1 MDRRRRFRFT
11 LAMIVVFGVV
21 FLFPTSLGLAQ
32 ISAIGTGGF
41 PLLLEDISDIPESM
55 AQSAEQLA
63 AELFGDYPEK
73 GVDFTDQLLA
83 TYEQAKDR
91 DVVIFFNSGGWGWN
105 LADASPGWFS
115 ILSGIQVELRNLG
128 CETLVLNYQRTEDN
142 LIGRVDEFMSMIS
155 LYPNKAKDLALQVG
169 FLTRHVPGLKVILA
183 GESDGT
189 IICDMAMSILKDND
203 RVFSIQTGPPF
214 WHKQR
219 ATERSLVLTNSGL
232 GPDVFAQ
239 GDLFAMLAAS
249 LEDFFGFPRDR
260 ASPGNIMYY
269 IGAPGHDYHWCYP
282 GVYPEIIN
290 FLNHNFKLNSKIN
303 NFKEVS

>member
-1 MDRRRRFRFT
+1 MMDKRRKFRFRLT
-11 LAMIVVFGVV
+11 LVMIIVFGGVL
-21 FLFPTSLGLAQ
+21 LFPTSLGLAQ

-41 PLLLEDISDIPESM
+41 PLLREDISEIPESM

-73 GVDFTDQLLA
+73 GAGFAEQLLA

-105 LADASPGWFS
+105 LAEASPGWLS
-115 ILSGIQVELRNLG
+115 ILSGVQFELKRLG
-128 CETLVLNYQRTEDN
+128 CETLVLNYQRTEN
-142 LIGRVDEFMSMIS
+142 NFIGRVDEFVSMIS
-155 LYPNKAKDLALQVG
+155 LYPDKARDLALQVE
-169 FLTRHVPGLKVILA
+169 FLTKHIPDLKVILA

-189 IICDMAMSILKDND
+189 IICDMTMSILKDNP

-219 ATERSLVLTNSGL
+219 AWERSLVLKSSGL

-249 LEDFFGFPRDR
+249 LEDFFGFPRDG
-260 ASPGNIMYY
+260 ASSGNIMYH
-269 IGAPGHDYHWCYP
+269 IGAPGHDYWWYYP
-282 GVYPEIIN
+282 GVYTEVID
-290 FLNHNFKLNSKIN
+290 FLDRNFKIN
-303 NFKEVS
+303 